1 MPQAGTTLVL
11 SDIVTGAT
19 QIVTGGLGWLGQ
31 TVTTITSNPL
41 LSFWALLGL
50 VGAGIGLYH
59 RLAR

>member
-1 MPQAGTTLVL
+1 MDSIGA
-11 SDIVTGAT
+11 IVTSAGS
-19 QIVTGGLGWLGQ
+19 IVTGGLSWLTS
-31 TVTTITSNPL
+31 TVTTITGSPL